1 MAQGRSSEAHEDH
14 VLHLSACTQPLLAQA
29 LVMYLIYHTLMNFRY
44 FPVSEYFT
52 EPFSNLVAQTSVKH
66 SYGDAIVDVAFSSC
80 RLLA

>member
-1 MAQGRSSEAHEDH
+1 
-14 VLHLSACTQPLLAQA
+14 
-29 LVMYLIYHTLMNFRY
+29 MYLIYHTLMNFRY